1 MLHSLED
8 SMVKANRTNGYRST
22 SVSPSDAP
30 SGEDESRAKL
40 AARRDDNSYKPLGGR
55 FGSPLHRETAAPGCR
70 STGTGKASVGEYIG
84 RELRELYDD
93 VLAQPVPDRFLSL
106 LNKLDAGAISAA
118 QAAGRRGD
126 MD

>member
-8 SMVKANRTNGYRST
+8 SMVKANRTNGHRST

-30 SGEDESRAKL
+30 AAQDESRAKL
-40 AARRDDNSYKPLGGR
+40 AARRDENAYKPLGGR
-55 FGSPLHRETAAPGCR
+55 FGNALHRDPAAPGCR
-70 STGTGKASVGEYIG
+70 STGNGKAGVGEYIG

-106 LNKLDAGAISAA
+106 LNKLESGAISAA
-118 QAAGRRGD
+118 QAADRRGD